1 MVMTA
6 ARRDRSSFGCAAD
19 ALYPYF
25 DECVLDGLKTAPD
38 FIALSRAATS
48 CVAAREQAEGLSPAS
63 EPQTAIGANM
73 QLLLPTLRF
82 RPYEDRIGS

>member
-1 MVMTA
+1 M
-6 ARRDRSSFGCAAD
+6 FGCAAD

-25 DECVLDGLKTAPD
+25 DDCVLDGLKTAPD

-82 RPYEDRIGS
+82 RPYEDRTGS